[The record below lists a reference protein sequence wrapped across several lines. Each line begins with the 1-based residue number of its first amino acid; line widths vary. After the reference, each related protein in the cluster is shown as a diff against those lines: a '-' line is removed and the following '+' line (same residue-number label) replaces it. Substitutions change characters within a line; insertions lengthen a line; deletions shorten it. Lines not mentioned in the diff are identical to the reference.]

1 MGEDQGELELRFE
14 KALIEV
20 LSQDYDLDVRLSA
33 DSLDRRREGVATLS
47 FSYRYPPDKNSAKAI
62 ISVDGAGHFSNVLP
76 VDFRNRKGIESSA
89 ENCRTLVE
97 FLKGHLAECREKELE
112 ATEAGP
118 LKYGRRD
125 DDLA

>member
-1 MGEDQGELELRFE
+1 MSEDRGDLELRFE

-20 LSQDYDLDVRLSA
+20 LLQDYDLDVRHSDDCLE
-33 DSLDRRREGVATLS
+33 RRHQGVATLS
-47 FSYRYPPDKNSAKAI
+47 FTYRYPPDSTNATAI
-62 ISVDGAGHFSNVLP
+62 VSVDGAGHFSNVLP

-89 ENCRTLVE
+89 ENCETLVE
-97 FLKGHLAECREKELE
+97 FLRSHIAECRENDLDAEE
-112 ATEAGP
+112 SDP